1 MRRLPPLKALCAF
14 EAVARHQSF
23 RKAADE
29 LGVTP
34 TAISHQITLL
44 ESICKRQLFR
54 RRPRPISL
62 TPAGE
67 RLYPQLGRGFDL
79 LGSALIH
86 AQEEQGAFKI
96 STTIAFAGHWLIP
109 RLQSLRTAVPG
120 HVLEVEATEDL
131 ANLRSGDID
140 LAIRYA
146 HEPTDDLEWIELFR
160 DHFVPVCS
168 PRLEA
173 SNAPLVR
180 PADLANYTLLH
191 FRWKRADPLAPSWR
205 RWLNLAQKTD
215 IRVKSLS
222 TEEGLWFSE
231 ESHAID
237 AAIAGHGIA
246 LCSDVVVRRYL
257 ETGKLVAPINVKLPG
272 LGFFAVFPPNTGR
285 RLVIDR
291 FITWVRAEHDGA

>member
-23 RKAADE
+23 KKAADE

-34 TAISHQITLL
+34 TAISHQIKLL
-44 ESICKRQLFR
+44 ESICKRELLR

-86 AQEEQGAFKI
+86 AQEGRSAFKI
-96 STTIAFAGHWLIP
+96 TTTTAFAAHWLIP
-109 RLQSLRTAVPG
+109 RLQSLRTVVPG
-120 HVLEVEATEDL
+120 YALEVEATEDIT
-131 ANLRSGDID
+131 NLRNGEID

-146 HEPTDDLEWIELFR
+146 HEAIDDLEWIELFR
-160 DHFVPVCS
+160 DHFIPVCS
-168 PRLEA
+168 PHLIA
-173 SNAPLVR
+173 STTPLVR
-180 PADLANYTLLH
+180 PSELAHYTLLH
-191 FRWKRADPLAPSWR
+191 FRWKREDPLAPSWK
-205 RWLNLAQKTD
+205 RWLALAKKADPRLKT
-215 IRVKSLS
+215 IPI
-222 TEEGLWFSE
+222 EEGLWFSE

-246 LCSDVVVRRYL
+246 LSSDIVVQRHI
-257 ETGKLVAPINVKLPG
+257 EAGKLITPINIKLPG
-272 LGFFAVFPPNTGR
+272 LGFFAVFLPNSAR

-291 FITWVRAEHDGA
+291 FIAWVLAEHDGA